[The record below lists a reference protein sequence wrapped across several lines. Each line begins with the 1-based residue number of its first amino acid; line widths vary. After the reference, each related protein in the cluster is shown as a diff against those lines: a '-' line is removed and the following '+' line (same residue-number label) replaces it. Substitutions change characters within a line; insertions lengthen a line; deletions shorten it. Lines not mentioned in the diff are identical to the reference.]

1 MLLKTSRRTFLK
13 GLTLSGVAGSLGVW
27 SFNAR
32 SSLSLPVAA
41 SLQGTQFDLTIGET
55 AVNITGS
62 ERQAKTING
71 GLPGPVLRWKEGDTI
86 TLKVKNRLNE
96 QTSIHWHG
104 IILPANMDGVP
115 GLSFMGIEPDDTYV
129 YTFKVKQNGTY
140 WYHSHSGL
148 QEQEGVYGAII
159 IDAREPEP
167 FAYDREHVVMLSDW
181 TDENPHSLLKKLK
194 KQSDYYNFN
203 KPTVGSFFRDV
214 NTRGLSATI
223 ADRKMWAE
231 MKMNPTDLADVSGY
245 TYTYLMNGQAPLK
258 NWTGL
263 FRPGEKIR
271 LRFINGSAMTYFDI
285 RIPGLK
291 MTVVAADGQ
300 YVNPVTV
307 DEFRIAVAETYDV
320 IVEPQGEAYTIFAQ
334 SMDRTGYARGTL
346 ATREGLSA
354 AVPPLDP
361 RPLLTMEDMGMGGMG
376 HDMARMDHSQMGG
389 MDNSGEMMSMD
400 GADLPDS
407 GTSSAPMDHSS
418 MAGMDHSRMEGAF
431 RKLSDFS
438 SDIAHE
444 LRTPVSNLM
453 MQTQFALAKERDV
466 SHYREILFANLEELK
481 RLSRMTSDMLFL
493 ARSEHGLLRL
503 DKHDVDL
510 AAELNELRELF
521 EPLADET
528 GKTITVEGEG
538 VVAGDSDMLRR
549 AFSNLLSNAIKY
561 SPDNTCTAIH
571 LERDSDCVNVM
582 ITNTMSGQVPA
593 NLERLFDRFYRA
605 DSSRFYNT
613 EGAGLGLSITRSI
626 IHAHGGELSAE
637 QQGREIVFKVRLLMD

>member
-1 MLLKTSRRTFLK
+1 MLTVWWLSSFILISTLNGYFDNQDRDFLTGKLQLTEEFLKTETFRNKTDIKSLSEKINDAMVGHNGLFISIKNMENEKIVELYAKNSVVPAVLLNKSGDILDYMIQTEENNTVYRSISRRVAVTPEQGKSKHVIITVATDTGYHTLFMDKLSTWLFWFNI
-13 GLTLSGVAGSLGVW
+13 GLVFISSMTVHSLD
-27 SFNAR
+27 
-32 SSLSLPVAA
+32 
-41 SLQGTQFDLTIGET
+41 Q
-55 AVNITGS
+55 
-62 ERQAKTING
+62 
-71 GLPGPVLRWKEGDTI
+71 
-86 TLKVKNRLNE
+86 RLN
-96 QTSIHWHG
+96 
-104 IILPANMDGVP
+104 P
-115 GLSFMGIEPDDTYV
+115 
-129 YTFKVKQNGTY
+129 
-140 WYHSHSGL
+140 
-148 QEQEGVYGAII
+148 
-159 IDAREPEP
+159 
-167 FAYDREHVVMLSDW
+167 
-181 TDENPHSLLKKLK
+181 
-194 KQSDYYNFN
+194 
-203 KPTVGSFFRDV
+203 
-214 NTRGLSATI
+214 
-223 ADRKMWAE
+223 
-231 MKMNPTDLADVSGY
+231 DLAPPEISETMQEFNNMFD
-245 TYTYLMNGQAPLK
+245 
-258 NWTGL
+258 
-263 FRPGEKIR
+263 R
-271 LRFINGSAMTYFDI
+271 L
-285 RIPGLK
+285 
-291 MTVVAADGQ
+291 
-300 YVNPVTV
+300 
-307 DEFRIAVAETYDV
+307 
-320 IVEPQGEAYTIFAQ
+320 
-334 SMDRTGYARGTL
+334 
-346 ATREGLSA
+346 
-354 AVPPLDP
+354 
-361 RPLLTMEDMGMGGMG
+361 
-376 HDMARMDHSQMGG
+376 
-389 MDNSGEMMSMD
+389 
-400 GADLPDS
+400 
-407 GTSSAPMDHSS
+407 
-418 MAGMDHSRMEGAF
+418 EGAF

-637 QQGREIVFKVRLLMD
+637 QQGREIVFSVRLLMD